1 MAAIITN
8 KLRIFNAQQFLES
21 LAEEAALWQQN
32 YAYVEGD
39 VVLNNTNLYVCVESG
54 TSDSSG
60 TGPSGTGTETDGT
73 VKWAFYNVSLY
84 NNLYMGIGKHTAWS
98 DDANPPTPI
107 DSVEGNNTVTVSY
120 THLRAHET

>member
-60 TGPSGTGTETDGT
+60 TGPNVATGTQNDGT
-73 VKWAFYNVSLY
+73 VRWAFIMSLY
-84 NNLYMGIGKHTAWS
+84 TTIYIWVLVNIPLGQTMQIHQ
-98 DDANPPTPI
+98 
-107 DSVEGNNTVTVSY
+107 
-120 THLRAHET
+120 HQ